1 VPGPVGLTLA
11 LDLGRRGVRCI
22 LVETERGTAI
32 PAENGALQRP
42 HHGVVSA
49 DPGVLDSYEIERRQA
64 GERNVGAS
72 RHAAMGCRSWRKL
85 CGREIYENSSQ
96 DAAARG
102 RLAAVADVQQRKIN
116 EMTGAELGYR
126 YADSSIVDGVPG
138 DPEYLFQNTGPAW
151 PDGGC
156 LTSGSATERL
166 CRTVCRSSAS
176 RSCAS
181 PTVRRALPSRRRS
194 ERAAFRSRSS

>member
-1 VPGPVGLTLA
+1 MKTQVLIVGAGPVGLTLA

-22 LVETERGTAI
+22 LAETERGTAI

-42 HHGVVSA
+42 HHGVVPA

-102 RLAAVADVQQRKIN
+102 RLAAVAAGFG
-116 EMTGAELGYR
+116 E
-126 YADSSIVDGVPG
+126 
-138 DPEYLFQNTGPAW
+138 GPIH
-151 PDGGC
+151 
-156 LTSGSATERL
+156 R
-166 CRTVCRSSAS
+166 
-176 RSCAS
+176 
-181 PTVRRALPSRRRS
+181 PS
-194 ERAAFRSRSS
+194 